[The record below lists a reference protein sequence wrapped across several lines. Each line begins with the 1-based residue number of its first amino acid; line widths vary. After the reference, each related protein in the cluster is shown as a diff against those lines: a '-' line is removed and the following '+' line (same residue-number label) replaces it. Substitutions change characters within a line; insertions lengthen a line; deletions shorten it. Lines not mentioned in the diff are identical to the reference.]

1 MISGL
6 QGNTVMVNGA
16 ELEIT
21 VRNLGEEIER
31 AALSM
36 QILDDRRQVVRI
48 YAFEHRTIPGRLQV
62 SRVGEMKLGGL
73 DPGLD
78 TIEYFFLNALAK

>member
-1 MISGL
+1 
-6 QGNTVMVNGA
+6 MVNGA

-21 VRNLGEEIER
+21 ARNLSEDIEG
-31 AALSM
+31 AAVSV
-36 QILDDRRQVVRI
+36 QILDDRCQVFRN
-48 YAFEHRTIPGRLQV
+48 YSFEHLTIPGRLQA
-62 SRVGEMKLGGL
+62 SRVGDMKLGGL